1 MYRIAN
7 KIVKITQKKKGGG
20 VIRPKGIRI
29 TASEFH

>member
-7 KIVKITQKKKGGG
+7 KIVKITQKKRGG